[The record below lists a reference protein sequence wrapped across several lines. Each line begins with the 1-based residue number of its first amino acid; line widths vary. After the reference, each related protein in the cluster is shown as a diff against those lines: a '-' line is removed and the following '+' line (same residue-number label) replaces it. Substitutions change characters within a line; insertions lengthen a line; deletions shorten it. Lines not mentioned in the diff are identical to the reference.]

1 MPWIVYFEVQI
12 LRKVGLMAYKIP
24 LFDLNYGQE
33 EIRAFQ
39 QCVDDN
45 WISIGPKCAKF
56 EKTFAKM
63 LNAEYAVSCDNCT
76 NALFMSLLALGI
88 GRGDEVLVPSLTF
101 AATVNCVKYVG
112 AKPVFVDVVSES
124 DLHFDPRDAECKIT
138 KRTKAMIPMH
148 YAGYPCDMDA
158 VMGIAQRHGLYVI
171 EDACH
176 GPLSEYRGKKLGTIG
191 DIGCFSFF
199 SNKNISTG
207 EGGMC
212 VTNNEETDR
221 KLRLLRSHGM
231 TTSSYQRAGG
241 HSTKYDIV
249 MLGYNF
255 RMDDIRANL
264 GISQL
269 KKLPA
274 DLKKRAKVRGWYES
288 EFEKV
293 PEVVVPFVGAAD
305 FSSNYIF
312 PICLKEGRGD
322 YRDLVRDRIHAAGV
336 QTSFHYPPVHQ
347 FSIYRRYK
355 AKLPVTECVGERLIT
370 LPMYAK
376 LTKADVTE
384 IVKIVKESL

>member
-1 MPWIVYFEVQI
+1 M
-12 LRKVGLMAYKIP
+12 GYKIP
-24 LFDLNYGQE
+24 LFDLNYGQD
-33 EIRAFQ
+33 EINAFK

-56 EKTFAKM
+56 EETFAKM
-63 LNAEYAVSCDNCT
+63 LGAKHAVSCDNCT
-76 NALFMSLLALGI
+76 NALFMSLMALGV

-112 AKPVFVDVVSES
+112 AKPVFVDVVSET
-124 DLHFDPRDAECKIT
+124 DLHFNPNDAARKIT
-138 KRTKAMIPMH
+138 SRTKAMIPMQ
-148 YAGYPCDMDA
+148 YAGFPCDMDA
-158 VMGIAQRHGLYVI
+158 IMRLAKKHRLHVV

-176 GPLSEYRGKKLGTIG
+176 GPLSEYKGRKLGTIG

-212 VTNNEETDR
+212 VTDNPEIDK

-249 MLGYNF
+249 ALGYNF

-264 GISQL
+264 GIAQL

-274 DLKKRAKVRGWYES
+274 DLKKRAKVRAWYE
-288 EFEKV
+288 ELLKDIDV
-293 PEVVVPFVGAAD
+293 IVPFAGCEG
-305 FSSNYIF
+305 FSSNYVF
-312 PICLKEGRGD
+312 PICLKKGD
-322 YRDLVRDRIHAAGV
+322 GTYRDQVRDRIHAAGV

-347 FSIYRRYK
+347 FSIYKRYK
-355 AKLPVTECVGERLIT
+355 AKLPVTERVGERLIT

-376 LTKADVTE
+376 LTKADVKT
-384 IVKIVKESL
+384 IVKAVKESL

>member
-1 MPWIVYFEVQI
+1 
-12 LRKVGLMAYKIP
+12 MAYKIP
-24 LFDLNYGQE
+24 LFDLNYGQD
-33 EIRAFQ
+33 EINAFK

-45 WISIGPKCAKF
+45 WISIGPKCTKF
-56 EKTFAKM
+56 EEAFAKM
-63 LNAEYAVSCDNCT
+63 LGAKHAVSCDNCT
-76 NALFMSLLALGI
+76 NALFMSLMALGV

-112 AKPVFVDVVSES
+112 AKPVFVDVVSET
-124 DLHFDPRDAECKIT
+124 DLHFDPKDAARKIT
-138 KRTKAMIPMH
+138 SRTKAMIPMQ
-148 YAGYPCDMDA
+148 YAGFPCDMDA
-158 VMGIAQRHGLYVI
+158 IMRLAKKHGLHVV

-176 GPLSEYRGKKLGTIG
+176 APLSEYKGRKLGTIG

-212 VTNNEETDR
+212 VTDNLEIDK

-249 MLGYNF
+249 ALGYNF

-264 GISQL
+264 GIAQL

-274 DLKKRAKVRGWYES
+274 DLKKRAKVRAWYE
-288 EFEKV
+288 EALKDIDV
-293 PEVVVPFVGAAD
+293 IVPFAGCEG
-305 FSSNYIF
+305 FSSNYVF
-312 PICLKEGRGD
+312 PICLKKGD
-322 YRDLVRDRIHAAGV
+322 GTYRDQVRDRIHAAGV

-347 FSIYRRYK
+347 FSIYKRYK
-355 AKLPVTECVGERLIT
+355 AKLPVTELVGERLIT

-376 LTKADVTE
+376 LTKADVKT
-384 IVKIVKESL
+384 IVKAVKESL

>member
-1 MPWIVYFEVQI
+1 M
-12 LRKVGLMAYKIP
+12 GYKIP
-24 LFDLNYGQE
+24 LFDLNYGQD
-33 EIRAFQ
+33 EINAFK

-56 EKTFAKM
+56 EETFAKM
-63 LNAEYAVSCDNCT
+63 LGAKHAVSCDNCT
-76 NALFMSLLALGI
+76 NALFMSLMALGV

-112 AKPVFVDVVSES
+112 AKPVFVDVVSET
-124 DLHFDPRDAECKIT
+124 DLHFNPNDAARKIT
-138 KRTKAMIPMH
+138 SRTKAMIPMQ
-148 YAGYPCDMDA
+148 YAGFPCDMDA
-158 VMGIAQRHGLYVI
+158 IMRLAKKHGLHVV

-176 GPLSEYRGKKLGTIG
+176 GPLSEYKGRKLGTIG

-212 VTNNEETDR
+212 VTDNPEIDK

-249 MLGYNF
+249 ALGYNF

-264 GISQL
+264 GIAQL

-274 DLKKRAKVRGWYES
+274 DLKKRAKVRAWYE
-288 EFEKV
+288 ELLKDIDV
-293 PEVVVPFVGAAD
+293 IVPFAGCEG
-305 FSSNYIF
+305 FSSNYVF
-312 PICLKEGRGD
+312 PICLKKGD
-322 YRDLVRDRIHAAGV
+322 GTYRDQVRDRIHAAGV

-347 FSIYRRYK
+347 FSIYKRYK
-355 AKLPVTECVGERLIT
+355 AKLPVTERVGERLIT

-376 LTKADVTE
+376 LTKADVKT
-384 IVKIVKESL
+384 IVKAVKESL

>member
-1 MPWIVYFEVQI
+1 
-12 LRKVGLMAYKIP
+12 MAYKIP
-24 LFDLNYGQE
+24 LFDLNYGQD
-33 EIRAFQ
+33 EIDAFK

-56 EKTFAKM
+56 EETFSKM
-63 LNAEYAVSCDNCT
+63 LGAKHAVSCDNCT
-76 NALFMSLLALGI
+76 NALFMAMLALGI
-88 GRGDEVLVPSLTF
+88 KKGDEVLVPSLTF

-112 AKPVFVDVVSES
+112 ATPVFVDVVSES
-124 DLHFDPRDAECKIT
+124 NLHFDPKDAARKIT
-138 KRTKAMIPMH
+138 SRTKAMIPMQ
-148 YAGYPCDMDA
+148 YAGFPCDMDA
-158 VMGIAQRHGLYVI
+158 IMRLAKKHGLHVV

-176 GPLSEYRGKKLGTIG
+176 GPLSEYKGRKLGTIG

-212 VTNNEETDR
+212 VTDNPEIDK

-249 MLGYNF
+249 ALGYNF

-264 GISQL
+264 GIAQL

-274 DLKKRAKVRGWYES
+274 DLKKRAKVRAWYE
-288 EFEKV
+288 ELLKDIDV
-293 PEVVVPFVGAAD
+293 IVPFAGCEG
-305 FSSNYIF
+305 FSSNYVF
-312 PICLKEGRGD
+312 PICLKKGD
-322 YRDLVRDRIHAAGV
+322 GTYRDQVRDRIHAAGV

-347 FSIYRRYK
+347 FSIYKRYK
-355 AKLPVTECVGERLIT
+355 AKLPVTELVGERLIT

-376 LTKADVTE
+376 LTKADVKT
-384 IVKIVKESL
+384 IVKAVKESL

>member
-1 MPWIVYFEVQI
+1 M
-12 LRKVGLMAYKIP
+12 GYKIP
-24 LFDLNYGQE
+24 LFDLNYGQD
-33 EIRAFQ
+33 EINAFK

-56 EKTFAKM
+56 EDTFAKM
-63 LNAEYAVSCDNCT
+63 LGAKHAVSCDNCT
-76 NALFMSLLALGI
+76 NALFMSLMALGV

-112 AKPVFVDVVSES
+112 AKPVFVDVVSET
-124 DLHFDPRDAECKIT
+124 DLHFDPKDAARKIT
-138 KRTKAMIPMH
+138 SRTKAMIPMQ
-148 YAGYPCDMDA
+148 YAGFPCDMDA
-158 VMGIAQRHGLYVI
+158 IMRLAKKHGLHVV

-176 GPLSEYRGKKLGTIG
+176 APLSEYKGRKLGTIG

-212 VTNNEETDR
+212 VTDNLEIDK

-249 MLGYNF
+249 ALGYNF

-264 GISQL
+264 GIVQL
-269 KKLPA
+269 EKLPA
-274 DLKKRAKVRGWYES
+274 DLKKRAKVRAWYE
-288 EFEKV
+288 ELLKDIDV
-293 PEVVVPFVGAAD
+293 IVPFAGCEG
-305 FSSNYIF
+305 FSSNYVF
-312 PICLKEGRGD
+312 PICLKKGD
-322 YRDLVRDRIHAAGV
+322 GTYRDQVRDRIHAAGV

-347 FSIYRRYK
+347 FSIYKRYK
-355 AKLPVTECVGERLIT
+355 AKLPVTELVGERLIT

-376 LTKADVTE
+376 LTKADVKT
-384 IVKIVKESL
+384 IVKAVKESL

>member
-1 MPWIVYFEVQI
+1 
-12 LRKVGLMAYKIP
+12 MAYKIP
-24 LFDLNYGQE
+24 LFDLNYGQD
-33 EIRAFQ
+33 EINAFK

-56 EKTFAKM
+56 EETFAKM
-63 LNAEYAVSCDNCT
+63 LSAKHAVSCDNCT
-76 NALFMSLLALGI
+76 NALFMSLMALGV

-112 AKPVFVDVVSES
+112 AKPVFVDVVSET
-124 DLHFDPRDAECKIT
+124 DLHFDPKDAARKIT
-138 KRTKAMIPMH
+138 SRTKAMIPMQ
-148 YAGYPCDMDA
+148 YAGFPCDMDA
-158 VMGIAQRHGLYVI
+158 IMRLAKKHGLHVV

-176 GPLSEYRGKKLGTIG
+176 GPLSEYKGRKLGTIG

-212 VTNNEETDR
+212 VTDNPEIDK

-249 MLGYNF
+249 ALGYNF

-264 GISQL
+264 GIAQL

-274 DLKKRAKVRGWYES
+274 DLKKRAKVRAWYE
-288 EFEKV
+288 ELLKDIDV
-293 PEVVVPFVGAAD
+293 IVPFAGCEG
-305 FSSNYIF
+305 FSSNYVF
-312 PICLKEGRGD
+312 PICLKKGD
-322 YRDLVRDRIHAAGV
+322 GTYRDQVRDRIHAAGV

-347 FSIYRRYK
+347 FSIYKRYK
-355 AKLPVTECVGERLIT
+355 AKLPVTELVGERLIT

-376 LTKADVTE
+376 LTKADVKT
-384 IVKIVKESL
+384 IVKAVKESL